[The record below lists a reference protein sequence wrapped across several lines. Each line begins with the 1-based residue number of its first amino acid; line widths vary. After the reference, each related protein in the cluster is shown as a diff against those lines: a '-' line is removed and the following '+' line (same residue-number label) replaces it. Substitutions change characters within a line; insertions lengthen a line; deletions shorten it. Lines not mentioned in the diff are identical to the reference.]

1 MGLTWPGLWLKRLW
15 VLVQVAVEVAMGKVL
30 MTLFPERI
38 KKSILAMGEKTGM
51 TRNPQFSHDNWI
63 PTFFS
68 TQYFWF
74 ILKVRWQR
82 LEETAEL
89 GGLAPDCSVVCLSG
103 EKRTIWDFMHGQEPG
118 AGFQRGMERW
128 AGNSTAALPA
138 AFWGFRVL
146 GVLWDL
152 VSLSGTSAFQPLKPQ
167 AIHCNPHPL
176 EYHSYCEVC
185 SAPTCVC

>member
-1 MGLTWPGLWLKRLW
+1 MGLPWPALWLRRLW
-15 VLVQVAVEVAMGKVL
+15 VLVQVAVEVAVGKVL

-51 TRNPQFSHDNWI
+51 TRNPRFSHDNWI

-89 GGLAPDCSVVCLSG
+89 GGLAPDCSVVRLSG
-103 EKRTIWDFMHGQEPG
+103 QKCTIWNFMQGQGAAPCLGAWCRISEG
-118 AGFQRGMERW
+118 AGEVGWEFYDYSRC
-128 AGNSTAALPA
+128 S
-138 AFWGFRVL
+138 FWGFRKL
-146 GVLWDL
+146 GILQDPVFLN
-152 VSLSGTSAFQPLKPQ
+152 SISAFSGTQTTSLPL
-167 AIHCNPHPL
+167 CPL
-176 EYHSYCEVC
+176 
-185 SAPTCVC
+185 APRIPFLP